1 MASTIPSCAADTRK
15 GPDAYHTASK
25 SDPSICTL
33 NSSGTVQHHR
43 IRSLSASSLSSLC
56 SLWNPSLRQQDGSSS
71 SRSPSMRSTI
81 LHRVPTTSSRHSGSE
96 SYSRRASLAS
106 VLSSRFRPELALSSE
121 QDHGRLLDVAENDG
135 DTCIADGEEEN
146 RAIDIVGKSPSSS
159 RASSFK
165 SAAEE
170 AEELPTP
177 PPLSS
182 ELHDDVSTGLRRWL
196 STLRQRK
203 IQSKPKA
210 SPRLRRWNT
219 ADAAE
224 LTSSPIAR
232 STHHKASG
240 SHSSSLAFVTA
251 VRSAT
256 ATLASFSAASVSRGT
271 TPWRRG
277 HQRSSLFSSSDPR
290 PSIDSRRSVADEAAK
305 QRARKRREKLE
316 ELIRTEES
324 YVADIKAL
332 SNVSR
337 ALFAD
342 ACTSHTNAP

>member
-1 MASTIPSCAADTRK
+1 MTPTTSPCAADTCKER
-15 GPDAYHTASK
+15 DVHHTASR
-25 SDPSICTL
+25 SDPSICTA

-43 IRSLSASSLSSLC
+43 VRSLSASSLSSLC
-56 SLWNPSLRQQDGSSS
+56 SLWNPSLRQQDGSGS
-71 SRSPSMRSTI
+71 SRSPSIRSTL
-81 LHRVPTTSSRHSGSE
+81 LHRVPTTSSRHSGSD

-106 VLSSRFRPELALSSE
+106 VLSSRFRPDLALSQE
-121 QDHGRLLDVAENDG
+121 QDQGRLLDVAENDG
-135 DTCIADGEEEN
+135 EICAADQEGETL
-146 RAIDIVGKSPSSS
+146 IVGTAEKSPLSTGV
-159 RASSFK
+159 SSFK

-170 AEELPTP
+170 AEEVHAP
-177 PPLSS
+177 PSPGGP

-290 PSIDSRRSVADEAAK
+290 PSIDSRRSIADEAAK

-316 ELIRTEES
+316 ELVRTEES
-324 YVADIKAL
+324 YVADIRAL

-337 ALFAD
+337 SSSKD
-342 ACTSHTNAP
+342 G